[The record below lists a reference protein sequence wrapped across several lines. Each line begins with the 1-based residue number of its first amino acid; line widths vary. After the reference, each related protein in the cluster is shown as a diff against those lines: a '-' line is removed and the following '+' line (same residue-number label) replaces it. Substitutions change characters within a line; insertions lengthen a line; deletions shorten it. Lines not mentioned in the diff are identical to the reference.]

1 MKSDCLFTPAAPQA
15 WESCVLQEWRRF
27 LWQCLQQPVW
37 SALLALA
44 ARLNWQGPAA
54 RETSVPGW
62 ALHQPT
68 TESRGCSPAAVSR
81 AAQGDLLPLTSCNEE
96 KNNSGYPEER
106 GGESLTVKSRTGS
119 FLLSCLLQGLW
130 QTGCFIVVLLL
141 LRTSDRCTFL
151 ERASERFRV
160 SKKTCHLSDAEFQ
173 YFYHFPLQV
182 S

>member
-1 MKSDCLFTPAAPQA
+1 MKSDCLFTPASPQA

-44 ARLNWQGPAA
+44 ARLESWQGPAA

-81 AAQGDLLPLTSCNEE
+81 AAQGDLLCLTSSSVE
-96 KNNSGYPEER
+96 KNSSGYPEER
-106 GGESLTVKSRTGS
+106 GGESLTMKSRAGS
-119 FLLSCLLQGLW
+119 FLLSCLLQGLC
-130 QTGCFIVVLLL
+130 QTGVFVVVQLV
-141 LRTSDRCTFL
+141 LRTSDRCT
-151 ERASERFRV
+151 
-160 SKKTCHLSDAEFQ
+160 
-173 YFYHFPLQV
+173 YF
-182 S
+182 